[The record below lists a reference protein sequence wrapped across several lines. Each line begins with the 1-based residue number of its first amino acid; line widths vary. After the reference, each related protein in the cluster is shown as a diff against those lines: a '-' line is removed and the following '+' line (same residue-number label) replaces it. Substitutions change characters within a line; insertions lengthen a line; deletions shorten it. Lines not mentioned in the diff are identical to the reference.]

1 MTIECIFKKIYWRYS
16 GNWVIAGF
24 KQIDKII
31 KSFIFE
37 DEPIYI
43 KYSNGRNIANLYI
56 WFEYKTQTKNQI
68 IYGISTDFLLSNL
81 SVKFNCEYNFS
92 KYFEKLKR
100 TIPKNIIKDA
110 IFSFTP
116 KILFI

>member
-37 DEPIYI
+37 DEPIYR

-81 SVKFNCEYNFS
+81 SVKSNCEYNFS

-100 TIPKNIIKDA
+100 TIPKNIIKDT

-116 KILFI
+116 KILFT